1 MTLSKMFTSSAIL
14 ALSLVS
20 GHAQSGETVH
30 IHVPFSF
37 MAAGRELPAGD
48 YIFEQSGQ
56 GGSWLIHGQASSVG
70 LLTSFGGPNASD
82 SAAAEFS
89 VSDGHKYLDEIRL
102 PDGTVRHV
110 LYRAT
115 K

>member
-1 MTLSKMFTSSAIL
+1 MTLSKIFTTSAIL

-30 IHVPFSF
+30 VRIPFSF
-37 MAAGRELPAGD
+37 IAAGRELPAGD
-48 YIFEQSGQ
+48 YVFEQSGE
-56 GGSWLIHGQASSVG
+56 GGSWLIHGQGSSVG
-70 LLTSFGGPNASD
+70 LLTSFGGSNASE
-82 SAAAEFS
+82 ATAAEFS
-89 VSDGHKYLDEIRL
+89 VSAGHKYLDEIRL

-110 LYRAT
+110 LYHAT

>member
-1 MTLSKMFTSSAIL
+1 MTLSKIFTTSAIFT
-14 ALSLVS
+14 LSLVS
-20 GHAQSGETVH
+20 GHAQSGESVRV
-30 IHVPFSF
+30 HVPFSF

-48 YIFEQSGQ
+48 YVFEQSGQ

-70 LLTSFGGPNASD
+70 LLTSFGGANVGDA
-82 SAAAEFS
+82 AAAEFS
-89 VSDGHKYLDEIRL
+89 VSAGHKYLDEIRL

-110 LYRAT
+110 LYHAG